1 MKVIP
6 ERNGGKTD
14 YIRASYVGVILL
26 HVTCM
31 CSVIIFVYYRPFGKT
46 WNALFKNR

>member
-6 ERNGGKTD
+6 ERNGGQIG

-46 WNALFKNR
+46 WNVLFKNR